1 MKKPTVILMG
11 SKPGAVVA
19 LSVLLQRGWDVRYVV
34 VSRKITHPW
43 IAGPT
48 LEQAA
53 EASGIEVVLQADLP
67 RTEQVDFVLS
77 YMFRYRVKTDVIAM
91 ARRGALN
98 FHAGPLPE
106 FGGWA
111 FYNIAILENA
121 TEYGCTCHYMDDGFD
136 TGPLLKV
143 NRFPIDASRE
153 TAVSLEQKA
162 QEEMI
167 RLFIDFC
174 YMAETQDTLPLER
187 QDRSKVR
194 YLKAEEF
201 EALKEIPKDADEGTV
216 DRYARA
222 FWSPPYECAFTRI
235 GQAKVEVIPR
245 IAKLGLASLL
255 HVNDLERMQEIA
267 REYKSQAKT

>member
-1 MKKPTVILMG
+1 MKRPTVILMG
-11 SKPGAVVA
+11 SKPGSVVA
-19 LSVLLQRGWDVRYVV
+19 LSILLRRGWDVRYVV

-53 EASGIEVVLQADLP
+53 EASGIKVVLQADLP
-67 RTEQVDFVLS
+67 RSKRVDFVLS
-77 YMFRYRVKTDVIAM
+77 YMFRHRVKTDVIAM

-98 FHAGPLPE
+98 FHAGPLPG
-106 FGGWA
+106 FAGWA
-111 FYNIAILENA
+111 FYNIAILQSV

-143 NRFPIDASRE
+143 NRFRIDPTQE
-153 TAVSLEQKA
+153 TAVSLEQKS

-174 YMAETQDTLPLER
+174 SIAETQDTLPLET
-187 QDRSKVR
+187 QDKNAMR

-201 EALKEIPKDADEGTV
+201 EALKEIPRDADEDTI

-222 FWSPPYECAFTRI
+222 FWYPPYECAFTWIR
-235 GQAKVEVIPR
+235 QTKVEVIPR
-245 IAKLGLASLL
+245 IAKLQLATLL
-255 HVNDLERMQEIA
+255 HVNDLGRLQDIA
-267 REYKSQAKT
+267 REYMPQT